1 MTDNELLL
9 ALSDMLDTKLK
20 SELQPLRNDL
30 RNEMQ
35 ALRDDLHAEI
45 QEVRHEL
52 HTEIQAV
59 KEELHAEIQAVKE
72 ELHAEIQAVRNEL
85 RAEIQEIRHDFQDLQ
100 TKVLLLQL
108 NQETKIIPRLNTIES
123 CYLDTFKRYQNNAD
137 RMEATFE
144 DVSLLKKVV
153 AGHSAQLQKLA

>member
-9 ALSDMLDTKLK
+9 ALSYMLDTKLK

-52 HTEIQAV
+52 HT
-59 KEELHAEIQAVKE
+59 EIQAVKE

>member
-1 MTDNELLL
+1 MTDNELLV

-45 QEVRHEL
+45 QEVRLEL

-59 KEELHAEIQAVKE
+59 KEELHAEIQAV
-72 ELHAEIQAVRNEL
+72 RNEFL
-85 RAEIQEIRHDFQDLQ
+85 AETQDIRHELQNLQ

-123 CYLDTFKRYQNNAD
+123 CYLDTFRRYQNNAD

-144 DVSLLKKVV
+144 DVDLLKKVV
-153 AGHSAQLQKLA
+153 TGHSAQLQKLA

>member
-9 ALSDMLDTKLK
+9 ALSDMLDAKLK

-45 QEVRHEL
+45 QEVRLEL

-59 KEELHAEIQAVKE
+59 KEELHAEIQAV
-72 ELHAEIQAVRNEL
+72 RNEF
-85 RAEIQEIRHDFQDLQ
+85 RAETQDIRHELQDLQ

-123 CYLDTFKRYQNNAD
+123 CYLDTFRRYQNNAD

-144 DVSLLKKVV
+144 DVDLLKKVV
-153 AGHSAQLQKLA
+153 TGHSAQLQKLA